1 MRIYCPECDSKA
13 RIATREEISR
23 QFVKLYC
30 QCTNGHCGQ
39 RFVMQLTFSHA
50 LLGPSSPLDKLLF
63 DRLREMPSQERRVL
77 FDQLE
82 NMGVMDRNT

>member
-1 MRIYCPECDSKA
+1 MRIHCPECDGKA

-63 DRLREMPSQERRVL
+63 DRLREMPRKEVRTL
-77 FDQLE
+77 FDQFE
-82 NMGVMDRNT
+82 SVVVADRS

>member
-50 LLGPSSPLDKLLF
+50 LLGPS
-63 DRLREMPSQERRVL
+63 
-77 FDQLE
+77 
-82 NMGVMDRNT
+82 

>member
-1 MRIYCPECDSKA
+1 
-13 RIATREEISR
+13 EISR

-63 DRLREMPSQERRVL
+63 DRLREMPSKERRTL

-82 NMGVMDRNT
+82 SVTVADRSA

>member
-30 QCTNGHCGQ
+30 QCT
-39 RFVMQLTFSHA
+39 
-50 LLGPSSPLDKLLF
+50 
-63 DRLREMPSQERRVL
+63 
-77 FDQLE
+77 
-82 NMGVMDRNT
+82 